1 MNTAAIKKIVLPI
14 LAGLTLV
21 LIIAWMAGMFTSKV
35 APGIIHLP
43 PAKVQDTLEV
53 LIRPITQI
61 ESVPAGIRARET
73 TLIASRIMARIE
85 KIYVR
90 AADRVEKGQALIS
103 LENSALKIQIAQ
115 ARARVSSIQ
124 ALLDESQTSL
134 QRMQNLKKQGLA
146 SSSDLD
152 RAQANFSRLSSDLQA
167 ANQAEKEALTTLS
180 YSDIVS
186 PIDGRIVERSAEPG
200 NIASPGQPL
209 LSLYN
214 PLSLLVEADVRESLA
229 VTLQLGQQVTVK
241 LDALN
246 KSVDGIISELV
257 PAADPNARS
266 FLVKADI
273 QFDPA
278 LLPGMFARMEIEQGQ
293 AEKILIPA
301 AYVHNYGQLDMVW
314 VLFNQ
319 QLSRRFVRVGERL
332 DDNIE
337 IVSGLEPGEMLALSN
352 L

>member
-1 MNTAAIKKIVLPI
+1 MNTFTINKIVLPI

-21 LIIAWMAGMFTSKV
+21 LIIGWMAGMFTNKIAPEIV
-35 APGIIHLP
+35 ALM
-43 PAKVQDTLEV
+43 PANVQDTLEV
-53 LIRPITQI
+53 VTRPVPLI

-73 TLIASRIMARIE
+73 TLLASRIMARIE
-85 KIYVR
+85 KIHVR
-90 AADRVEKGQALIS
+90 AGDRVKKGQTLIS
-103 LENSALKIQIAQ
+103 LENSALKFQIAQ
-115 ARARVSSIQ
+115 AKARIASIQ
-124 ALLDESQTSL
+124 ALLDEAKSNLKRT
-134 QRMQNLKKQGLA
+134 QNLRQQGLA

-152 RAQANFSRLSSDLQA
+152 KAQANFSRLSSDRQA
-167 ANQAEKEALTTLS
+167 ANQSEKEAMTALS

-186 PIDGRIVERSAEPG
+186 PIDGRIVDRSAEPG
-200 NIASPGQPL
+200 NMASPGQPL

-229 VTLQLGQQVTVK
+229 VTLQLGQHVTVK

-246 KSVDGIISELV
+246 KSIPGIISELV

-266 FLVKADI
+266 FMVKADI

-314 VLFNQ
+314 VLSNQ

-332 DDNIE
+332 DGNVE
-337 IVSGLEPGEMLALSN
+337 IVSGLEQGEMLAPGN